1 VDDATIWLR
10 EIITPWDIYLHGASE
25 VLAYQRTPYQ
35 ELCIVR
41 TEAFGKKLF
50 LDGICQSSEADEF
63 IYHETLV
70 QPAMLAHGAPRRVLV
85 LGGGEG
91 ACLREVLRW
100 KTVERAVMVDLDA
113 AVVALCREHLPEYH
127 QGSFDDPRVELL
139 HTDAVGF
146 LDAVTEPF
154 DVIISDMTDPV
165 EDGPS
170 TFCFTREYFQRID
183 RALGDD
189 GLLTLQAGPLSP
201 VEIALHAKVLRS
213 MACAT
218 PEVESYVCNAPIYGR
233 PLGFALSSRTPIVPR
248 LDPSRTAPIIREQ
261 IRGPLR
267 YIDAQIA
274 RGIVNTPRFVREA
287 IESSDAIYTDAVPPR
302 TAHAAGWES
311 AS

>member
-25 VLAYQRTPYQ
+25 VLAYKRTQYQ

-41 TEAFGKKLF
+41 TEAFGKELF
-50 LDGICQSSEADEF
+50 LDGICQSSERDEF

-100 KTVERAVMVDLDA
+100 RTVERAVMVDLDA
-113 AVVALCREHLPEYH
+113 EVVATCRAHLPEYH

-139 HTDAVGF
+139 HTDAVAY
-146 LDAVTEPF
+146 LEAVTEPF

-170 TFCFTREYFQRID
+170 TFCFTQEYFARID
-183 RALGDD
+183 RALSDD
-189 GLLTLQAGPLSP
+189 GVLTLQAGPLSP

-213 MACAT
+213 MT
-218 PEVESYVCNAPIYGR
+218 RSMKSVESYVCNAPIYGR
-233 PLGFALSSRTPIVPR
+233 PLGFALGSRTPIVPR
-248 LDPSRTAPIIREQ
+248 LDPARTAPLIAEHVN
-261 IRGPLR
+261 GTLR
-267 YIDAQIA
+267 YIDAEMA
-274 RGIVNTPRFVREA
+274 RFVVHTPRFVRDA
-287 IESSDAIYTDAVPPR
+287 VDASDSIYTDAAPPR

-311 AS
+311 AQ